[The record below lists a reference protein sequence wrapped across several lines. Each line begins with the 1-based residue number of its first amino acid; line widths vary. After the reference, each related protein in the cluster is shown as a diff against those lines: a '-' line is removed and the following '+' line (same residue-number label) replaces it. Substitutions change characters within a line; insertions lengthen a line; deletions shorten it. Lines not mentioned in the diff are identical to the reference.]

1 MSAALTRKQSRRKAI
16 HKELD
21 LNLKEC
27 KGAIEDPK
35 CTRVVLLGLK
45 GNLDRTINRLNQ
57 IDEEI
62 LNSLDPDSIE
72 DDMSE
77 SMMVLRPTYEIL
89 AGLTMKLEKL
99 SLPASTTAI
108 PPSTSSVNVNCKLP
122 ELELPLFKGQ
132 ALKWQGFWDQ
142 FNVAIHQNES
152 LSDINKVNYLKRF
165 LTGEALVSI
174 SGLALSSDNY
184 KEAID
189 ILKKRYGN
197 PQVLITA
204 YMETLLKLGKIKGKD
219 ISGLRKLYNEV
230 ENCLRNLRSL
240 KVETSTYGSLLLP
253 LLKDKVPD
261 EFVIQIGR
269 RFGTEAWTLDLF
281 MKYFEE
287 ELVTAENC
295 LSSLTGSGSA
305 QKMMY
310 TTSSFYGQV
319 EKSRS
324 SAKSVCV
331 YCSREG
337 HTPSQCRNV
346 SNVRSRKGILR
357 RSARCFVCLERGH
370 RAMECP
376 VEYVCKICKQRHN
389 ISVCESRE
397 RNENR
402 ERGWERNESSR
413 RENSAEGR
421 HEVSANIS
429 SSNMSCILLQTG
441 TAEVSDIDS
450 NSFVFSRI
458 LFDSGSQRSYVS
470 EELAHR
476 LGLKVLRRENVVIKT
491 VGRNDESELRK
502 LNVVRFK
509 VRHRSQ
515 RGIVKCVEALCIPTL
530 CSPLSNQSF
539 SESKRFEHLA
549 SLDLA
554 DDFVNDLPVDVQ
566 ILIGCDFYHSFF
578 TGRTIYRGNECPTAS
593 ESIVG
598 WVLSGPTGRA
608 APNGGSHCME
618 SHVLRCETHE
628 NDVLKQELSKFWEI
642 ENIGDG
648 DSDVVHS
655 FQRDIAFNGSR
666 YVVKLPF
673 KPDHELIPDKCDV
686 CRDRLKS
693 LKRKLNA
700 NEMFENYGRIFEDY
714 EKANIIEKVV
724 ESDVDKDAGQVHYL
738 PHRPV
743 VREDKETTNI

>member
-1 MSAALTRKQSRRKAI
+1 MSAALARKKNRRKAI
-16 HKELD
+16 RKELD

-45 GNLDRTINRLNQ
+45 GNLDRTINQLNK

-62 LNSLDPDSIE
+62 LNSLYPDSIE
-72 DDMSE
+72 DGMSE
-77 SMMVLRPTYEIL
+77 SMTVLRPTYELL
-89 AGLTMKLEKL
+89 AGLTMKLDKL
-99 SLPASTTAI
+99 SLPTSTPAI
-108 PPSTSSVNVNCKLP
+108 PLSTSSLNVNCKLS
-122 ELELPLFKGQ
+122 ELELPVFKGQ

-152 LSDINKVNYLKRF
+152 LSDIIKFNYLKRF
-165 LTGEALVSI
+165 LTGKALASI
-174 SGLALSSDNY
+174 SGLALSSVNY

-189 ILKKRYGN
+189 TLNKRYGN
-197 PQVLITA
+197 PKVLITA
-204 YMETLLKLGKIKGKD
+204 YMETLLKLSKIKGKD

-230 ENCLRNLRSL
+230 ENCLRSLRPL
-240 KVETSTYGSLLLP
+240 KVETSTSGSHLLP

-261 EFVIQIGR
+261 EFITQIGR
-269 RFGTEAWTLDLF
+269 RFGTAAWTLGLF
-281 MKYFEE
+281 MKYFDE

-324 SAKSVCV
+324 SARSVCV

-337 HTPSQCRNV
+337 HAPSKCRNV

-389 ISVCESRE
+389 ISICESRE

-402 ERGWERNESSR
+402 ERGWERNESSGR

-421 HEVSANIS
+421 HEVSTNIS

-441 TAEVSDIDS
+441 IAEVSDVDG
-450 NSFVFSRI
+450 NSFVYSRI

-470 EELAHR
+470 EELAR
-476 LGLKVLRRENVVIKT
+476 SLGLKVLRKENVVIKT
-491 VGRNDESELRK
+491 FERSDESELRR

-515 RGIVKCVEALCIPTL
+515 RGIVKCEEALCIPTL
-530 CSPLSNQSF
+530 CSPLSNQCF
-539 SESKRFEHLA
+539 SEAKRFEHL
-549 SLDLA
+549 
-554 DDFVNDLPVDVQ
+554 VR
-566 ILIGCDFYHSFF
+566 Y
-578 TGRTIYRGNECPTAS
+578 
-593 ESIVG
+593 IV
-598 WVLSGPTGRA
+598 
-608 APNGGSHCME
+608 
-618 SHVLRCETHE
+618 
-628 NDVLKQELSKFWEI
+628 
-642 ENIGDG
+642 
-648 DSDVVHS
+648 
-655 FQRDIAFNGSR
+655 
-666 YVVKLPF
+666 
-673 KPDHELIPDKCDV
+673 
-686 CRDRLKS
+686 
-693 LKRKLNA
+693 
-700 NEMFENYGRIFEDY
+700 
-714 EKANIIEKVV
+714 KA
-724 ESDVDKDAGQVHYL
+724 
-738 PHRPV
+738 
-743 VREDKETTNI
+743 